1 MVISKH
7 YVLVLN
13 ILCFN
18 RPTDLADL
26 NVDIRP
32 IPSVKMIFRS
42 DLLNKINNYQTPYI
56 LGLSIFLSRSNSGK
70 LISCNI

>member
-13 ILCFN
+13 VLCYN
-18 RPTDLADL
+18 RPTDLVDL
-26 NVDIRP
+26 NVD